1 MIVYKT
7 SNLVNRKI
15 YIGKDSKNNE
25 TYYGSG
31 KILNFAIKKYG
42 KKNFK
47 NETLETCEA
56 KEENE
61 IFE

>member
-7 SNLVNRKI
+7 TNLVNRKI

-31 KILNFAIKKYG
+31 KILNFVIKNMARKIS
-42 KKNFK
+42 KMKR
-47 NETLETCEA
+47 
-56 KEENE
+56 
-61 IFE
+61 

>member
-7 SNLVNRKI
+7 ANLVNRKT

-25 TYYGSG
+25 TYYGSD

-47 NETLETCEA
+47 KEILETCEA
-56 KEENE
+56 KEEDE
-61 IFE
+61 VFE